1 MSISQLRKDIKKL
14 SQPILADHGFN
25 HVGEMGESIK
35 IIKNG
40 NRLAILIDEI
50 KDSHSFSIS
59 VRVFIYYV
67 SIEAI
72 FPNLATSNSYTLN
85 KLLANESIS
94 FDSCNSER
102 IQPILNKLISIKAM
116 DFFNE
121 FSLDSSIIT
130 NLTSADHQLWVTSD
144 RVTLF
149 KVKLASAALNN
160 DRDALA
166 SIKKEAF
173 NYCSKPWSVTDKEVI
188 QELCAY
194 V

>member
-1 MSISQLRKDIKKL
+1 MNISQLRKDIKKL
-14 SQPILADHGFN
+14 SQPILADHGFD

-35 IIKNG
+35 TIENG
-40 NRLAILIDEI
+40 NRLAILLDEI

-67 SIEAI
+67 SIEEI
-72 FPNLATSNSYTLN
+72 FPDLATSNPYTLN
-85 KLLANESIS
+85 KQLANESIS
-94 FDSCNSER
+94 FDSCSSEN
-102 IQPILNKLISIKAM
+102 IQLILNKLISIRAM

-121 FSLDSSIIT
+121 FSLDSNIIT
-130 NLTSADHQLWVTSD
+130 NLNNTDYQHWVTSD

-149 KVKLASAALNN
+149 KVKLASAALNKDN
-160 DRDALA
+160 DALA
-166 SIKKEAF
+166 SVKEEAF
-173 NYCSKPWSVTDKEVI
+173 NYCSKPWSEPDGKVI